1 MKRDSRYKSFLSKPD
16 NARANMEKKM
26 PAKNNTP
33 HESWEQQSLVAELE
47 RLEPGIL
54 MEINP
59 AAGMKLSK
67 QMAARVKQLGYQAG
81 TLDIF
86 LPEHRVYIELK
97 RQSGGRLSP
106 EQKKRI
112 PRLEAAGYRVIVAKG
127 AVDALKQL
135 RDMGI
140 V

>member
-1 MKRDSRYKSFLSKPD
+1 MTI
-16 NARANMEKKM
+16 
-26 PAKNNTP
+26 KNTTP

-59 AAGMKLSK
+59 AAGMKLTK
-67 QMAARVKQLGYQAG
+67 AMAAKVKTLGYQAG

-97 RQSGGRLSP
+97 RQKGGSLSP
-106 EQKKRI
+106 EQKARI
-112 PRLEAAGYRVIVAKG
+112 PRLESAGYRVIVARG
-127 AVDALKQL
+127 AEDAIDQL
-135 RDMGI
+135 RKLGLFQLTID

>member
-1 MKRDSRYKSFLSKPD
+1 MT
-16 NARANMEKKM
+16 
-26 PAKNNTP
+26 KNTTP

-59 AAGMKLSK
+59 AAGMKLDK
-67 QMAARVKQLGYQAG
+67 RMAATVKTLGYQAG

-86 LPEHRVYIELK
+86 LPEYHIYIELK
-97 RQSGGRLSP
+97 RQKGGSLSP
-106 EQKKRI
+106 EQKARI

-127 AVDALKQL
+127 AVDAINQL
-135 RDMGI
+135 GKLGLFQLTLEI
-140 V
+140 T

>member
-1 MKRDSRYKSFLSKPD
+1 MT
-16 NARANMEKKM
+16 
-26 PAKNNTP
+26 AKNTTP

-59 AAGMKLSK
+59 AAGMKLDK
-67 QMAARVKQLGYQAG
+67 KMAVRVKSLGYQAG

-97 RQSGGRLSP
+97 RQKGGSLSP
-106 EQKKRI
+106 EQKARI
-112 PRLEAAGYRVIVAKG
+112 PRLEAAGYRVIVARG
-127 AVDALKQL
+127 AVDAIDQL
-135 RDMGI
+135 RKLGLFQLTI
-140 V
+140 VLG

>member
-1 MKRDSRYKSFLSKPD
+1 MT
-16 NARANMEKKM
+16 
-26 PAKNNTP
+26 KNTTP

-59 AAGMKLSK
+59 AAGMKLDK
-67 QMAARVKQLGYQAG
+67 RMAAAVKTLGYQAG

-86 LPEHRVYIELK
+86 LPEHRIYIELK
-97 RQSGGRLSP
+97 RQKGGSLSP
-106 EQKKRI
+106 EQKTRI

-127 AVDALKQL
+127 AVDAINQL
-135 RDMGI
+135 GKLGLFQLTLDVG
-140 V
+140 

>member
-1 MKRDSRYKSFLSKPD
+1 MT
-16 NARANMEKKM
+16 
-26 PAKNNTP
+26 AKNTTP

-59 AAGMKLSK
+59 AAGMKLDK
-67 QMAARVKQLGYQAG
+67 RMAATVKTLGYQAG

-97 RQSGGRLSP
+97 RQKGSKTSDDQKAWLSNL
-106 EQKKRI
+106 EKQGYFVALCKGW
-112 PRLEAAGYRVIVAKG
+112 EAAAKVITEYLAMGGKKG
-127 AVDALKQL
+127 
-135 RDMGI
+135 
-140 V
+140 

>member
-1 MKRDSRYKSFLSKPD
+1 MII
-16 NARANMEKKM
+16 
-26 PAKNNTP
+26 KNTTP

-59 AAGMKLSK
+59 AAGMKLDK
-67 QMAARVKQLGYQAG
+67 RIAAAVKTLGYQAG

-97 RQSGGRLSP
+97 RQKGGSLSP
-106 EQKKRI
+106 EQKARI
-112 PRLEAAGYRVIVAKG
+112 PRLEAAGYRVIVARG
-127 AVDALKQL
+127 AVDAIDQL
-135 RDMGI
+135 RKLGLFQLTLEI
-140 V
+140 A

>member
-1 MKRDSRYKSFLSKPD
+1 MT
-16 NARANMEKKM
+16 
-26 PAKNNTP
+26 AKNTAP

-59 AAGMKLSK
+59 AAGMKLTKATASK
-67 QMAARVKQLGYQAG
+67 VKTLGYQAG

-97 RQSGGRLSP
+97 RQKGGALSP
-106 EQKKRI
+106 EQKARI
-112 PRLEAAGYRVIVAKG
+112 PRLESAGYRVIVAKG
-127 AVDALKQL
+127 AVDAIDQL
-135 RDMGI
+135 RKLGLFQLTLEI
-140 V
+140 T

>member
-1 MKRDSRYKSFLSKPD
+1 MSK
-16 NARANMEKKM
+16 NT
-26 PAKNNTP
+26 TP

-59 AAGMKLSK
+59 AAGMKLDK
-67 QMAARVKQLGYQAG
+67 RMAAKVRALGYQAG

-97 RQSGGRLSP
+97 RQKGGALSP
-106 EQKKRI
+106 EQKARI
-112 PRLEAAGYRVIVAKG
+112 PRLEAAGYRVIVARG
-127 AVDALKQL
+127 AVDAINQL
-135 RDMGI
+135 GKLGLFQLTLEI
-140 V
+140 T

>member
-1 MKRDSRYKSFLSKPD
+1 MT
-16 NARANMEKKM
+16 
-26 PAKNNTP
+26 AKNTTP

-59 AAGMKLSK
+59 AAGMKFDK
-67 QMAARVKQLGYQAG
+67 RMAARVKTLGYQAG

-86 LPEHRVYIELK
+86 LPEYHIYIELK
-97 RQSGGRLSP
+97 RQKGGALSP
-106 EQKKRI
+106 EQKARI

-127 AVDALKQL
+127 AVDAINQL
-135 RDMGI
+135 GKLGLFQLTI
-140 V
+140 EIT

>member
-1 MKRDSRYKSFLSKPD
+1 MTTPD

-33 HESWEQQSLVAELE
+33 HESWEQQSLVAELK
-47 RLEPGIL
+47 RIDPDML

-67 QMAARVKQLGYQAG
+67 QMAARVKRLGYQAG

-97 RQSGGRLSP
+97 RQKGGSLSP
-106 EQKKRI
+106 EQKARI

-127 AVDALKQL
+127 AVDAIKQL

-140 V
+140 T

>member
-1 MKRDSRYKSFLSKPD
+1 MTI
-16 NARANMEKKM
+16 
-26 PAKNNTP
+26 KNTAP

-59 AAGMKLSK
+59 AAGMKLDKRMGSK
-67 QMAARVKQLGYQAG
+67 VKTLGYQAG

-97 RQSGGRLSP
+97 RQKGGSLSP
-106 EQKKRI
+106 EQKARI

-127 AVDALKQL
+127 AVDAINQL
-135 RDMGI
+135 GKLGLFQLTIEMR
-140 V
+140 

>member
-1 MKRDSRYKSFLSKPD
+1 MII
-16 NARANMEKKM
+16 
-26 PAKNNTP
+26 KNTTP

-59 AAGMKLSK
+59 AAGMKLDK
-67 QMAARVKQLGYQAG
+67 RMAAKVKALGYQAG

-97 RQSGGRLSP
+97 RQKGGALSP
-106 EQKKRI
+106 EQKARI
-112 PRLEAAGYRVIVAKG
+112 PRLESAGYRVIVARG
-127 AVDALKQL
+127 AVDAIDKLRKLGLFQL
-135 RDMGI
+135 TIDI
-140 V
+140 T

>member
-1 MKRDSRYKSFLSKPD
+1 MTATD
-16 NARANMEKKM
+16 NARAKKRVNMT
-26 PAKNNTP
+26 KNTTP

-59 AAGMKLSK
+59 AAGMKLDK
-67 QMAARVKQLGYQAG
+67 KMAVRVKSLGYQAG

-97 RQSGGRLSP
+97 RQKGGSLSP
-106 EQKKRI
+106 EQKARI
-112 PRLEAAGYRVIVAKG
+112 PRLEAAGYRVIVARG
-127 AVDALKQL
+127 AVDAIDQL
-135 RDMGI
+135 RKLGLFH
-140 V
+140 

>member
-1 MKRDSRYKSFLSKPD
+1 MTI
-16 NARANMEKKM
+16 
-26 PAKNNTP
+26 KNTTP

-59 AAGMKLSK
+59 AAGMKLDK
-67 QMAARVKQLGYQAG
+67 RMAAAVKTLGYQAG

-97 RQSGGRLSP
+97 RQKGGSLSP
-106 EQKKRI
+106 EQKARI

-127 AVDALKQL
+127 AVDAINQL
-135 RDMGI
+135 GKLGLFQLTLDMR
-140 V
+140 